1 MALIR
6 VAKTEPAESIFGL
19 RLNNDEAIWAY
30 QAGTGPLDADNA
42 TNTGVFRVYNYGAI
56 K

>member
-19 RLNNDEAIWAY
+19 RTNADEAIWAY
-30 QAGTGPLDADNA
+30 QTTTGPLDADNA
-42 TNTGVFRVYNYGAI
+42 TNSAFFRVYNYGAI